1 MRAFVFKRQ
10 RRWKVPTRRARDAPR
25 QRHAEPRKRRRARE
39 QGDSHERG
47 DDGDGARVRV
57 RHRGARED
65 DDVHVDET
73 EPEKEHGIRARAV
86 RERSRGVRRRRAGRV
101 HRHRRRRCEHVGRVA
116 DVESAAQCGLTL
128 SSRAVAIFGGFKPSP
143 HFRARSAAHAPTP
156 ALARAHDCDTMSS
169 ISPRRF
175 ARVTAAERDGM
186 ARRAR
191 GAWMEEATPR
201 RAEREEPSERA
212 RRARMRAH
220 DDSRRRIEMKLSSG
234 EANAKAP
241 EMTVREEMDGATRA
255 RAARA
260 LEETLAD
267 VREMNS
273 MVLFGTCM
281 TIRDAQLD
289 EKRTIACAE
298 RAQERALDAAME
310 RDRVEAIREMEA
322 REAERTRLMKLG
334 AETLRHQISEREE
347 ARAHEAV
354 LRDIESKKRI
364 EDFERAKALE
374 IAEREAKRERAK
386 ALLEEV
392 NAENAAQIER
402 KAEVERAIRD
412 EDERAMEYLRLK
424 DARDAAKAQEEDNQ
438 RRLRE
443 IETARLRS
451 QQERYNDGRAEQDA
465 MRARKLQDAY
475 ERGMRAKEEAEKKK
489 RQEMLEDLAAA
500 RVAQHDE
507 KMRIR
512 EQERDKA
519 RRDAERLREEHL
531 AQAEAEKRREN
542 ERKMQDIAHERE
554 LRRQID
560 TNAQMKAHEN
570 ARLAAEAKAS
580 RAEAERVKAVI
591 ESIKARKLKEMELA
605 AIPKKYTV
613 ELERKR
619 ACAA

>member
-1 MRAFVFKRQ
+1 
-10 RRWKVPTRRARDAPR
+10 
-25 QRHAEPRKRRRARE
+25 
-39 QGDSHERG
+39 
-47 DDGDGARVRV
+47 
-57 RHRGARED
+57 
-65 DDVHVDET
+65 
-73 EPEKEHGIRARAV
+73 
-86 RERSRGVRRRRAGRV
+86 
-101 HRHRRRRCEHVGRVA
+101 
-116 DVESAAQCGLTL
+116 
-128 SSRAVAIFGGFKPSP
+128 VAIFGGFKPSP
-143 HFRARSAAHAPTP
+143 YFRALSAAHAPTLAC
-156 ALARAHDCDTMSS
+156 ALARECDTMSS
-169 ISPRRF
+169 IAPRRF

-191 GAWMEEATPR
+191 GAWMEEEAIPR
-201 RAEREEPSERA
+201 RAEREEPRERA

-220 DDSRRRIEMKLSSG
+220 DDSRRRIDMKLSSG
-234 EANAKAP
+234 AANAKAP
-241 EMTVREEMDGATRA
+241 GMTVREEMDGATRA

-281 TIRDAQLD
+281 TIRDAQLE
-289 EKRTIACAE
+289 EKRTIACVE
-298 RAQERALDAAME
+298 RAEERALDAAME
-310 RDRVEAIREMEA
+310 RDRVEAIRAMEA

-354 LRDIESKKRI
+354 VRDIESKKRI
-364 EDFERAKALE
+364 EDFERAKARE

-402 KAEVERAIRD
+402 KAEVERAIRE

-424 DARDAAKAQEEDNQ
+424 DARDAAKAQEEENQ

-475 ERGMRAKEEAEKKK
+475 ERKMRAKEEAEKKK

-531 AQAEAEKRREN
+531 AQAEAGKRREN
-542 ERKMQDIAHERE
+542 ERKVQAIAHERE

-560 TNAQMKAHEN
+560 ANAEMKAHEN

-580 RAEAERVKAVI
+580 RAEAERAKAVI